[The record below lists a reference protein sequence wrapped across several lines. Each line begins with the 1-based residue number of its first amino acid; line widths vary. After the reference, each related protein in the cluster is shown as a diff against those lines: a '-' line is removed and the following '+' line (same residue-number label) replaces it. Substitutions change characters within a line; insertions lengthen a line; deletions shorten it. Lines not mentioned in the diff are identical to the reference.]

1 MKREGVATRSD
12 ELSVEVQLNQARMS
26 LTQVEDGLTLS
37 KMNLAMICGLPLGE
51 DFTLSDSIAVS
62 QPDPAPITDVQR
74 AVENRQEI
82 QSLTLAVDMY
92 REKENVT
99 RSDYL
104 PSLALTG
111 SYLLSSPNLYNGF
124 SFSPKGMFNL
134 GVMLK
139 VPIFSW
145 NERGHKMKI
154 ARADTEIA
162 RLELDEAKEKVEL
175 QIHQSEFYLN
185 SARKKAEMTAS
196 NLAKAVENLR
206 QAQLSFREGVATLT
220 NVFEAQTAWLS
231 ASSQQIDAQIDLT
244 IARVYLLNATG
255 QLVPSTL

>member
-1 MKREGVATRSD
+1 
-12 ELSVEVQLNQARMS
+12 
-26 LTQVEDGLTLS
+26 
-37 KMNLAMICGLPLGE
+37 
-51 DFTLSDSIAVS
+51 
-62 QPDPAPITDVQR
+62 
-74 AVENRQEI
+74 
-82 QSLTLAVDMY
+82 
-92 REKENVT
+92 
-99 RSDYL
+99 
-104 PSLALTG
+104 
-111 SYLLSSPNLYNGF
+111 
-124 SFSPKGMFNL
+124 
-134 GVMLK
+134 MLK

-244 IARVYLLNATG
+244 MARVYLLNATG